1 MRNRHQFYWHLLLAS
16 SSTTGVLLMS
26 LKRKPSRQNVFIS
39 SIAMLVWIG
48 LAMNPFGGQA
58 KAQNVRPLSATKSDN
73 LAPSVHPK
81 LWPES
86 KSPIGLDA
94 KIEERID
101 GLLKGMTVEE
111 KVGQV
116 VQPEWK
122 SIRPAEVA
130 QYHIGSIE
138 NGGGAVP
145 GGNKHSSVQDWVNLI
160 EPYYDAS
167 VDPARNRV
175 IIPLIWASD
184 AVHGHNNVYG
194 ATLFPHNIGLGAAH
208 DRDLIRRIGEV
219 TAAEMR

>member
-1 MRNRHQFYWHLLLAS
+1 MTVKYRQSGQNIFAS
-16 SSTTGVLLMS
+16 STAVLVGMS
-26 LKRKPSRQNVFIS
+26 L
-39 SIAMLVWIG
+39 AMI
-48 LAMNPFGGQA
+48 PFCIQA
-58 KAQNVRPLSATKSDN
+58 KARNARLFGAARSDN
-73 LAPSVHPK
+73 QTPVVHPK
-81 LWPES
+81 LWPEI

-94 KIEERID
+94 KVEEQID
-101 GLLKGMTVEE
+101 SLLNLMTVEE

-122 SIRPAEVA
+122 SISPGEAA

-145 GGNKHSSVQDWVNLI
+145 GGNKHSSVQDWINLI

-208 DRDLIRRIGEV
+208 DADLIRRIGEI
-219 TAAEMR
+219 TAA